1 MISYPVNQRAIQ
13 LAGRAVTSSDRV
25 LITGASGW
33 FGQTAS
39 VILDILE
46 IPTLLIG
53 SSSREIDIAGVQKI
67 IHVWNLKTI
76 EDFAPTVVIDCAYLT
91 REMVEV
97 TGLDTY
103 VEVNRK
109 LVQQILELKGLKS
122 LRLVVSFSSGAA
134 EINRTRNNEQSIE
147 IDPYGFL
154 KVEQEELLQ
163 AVFNSNET
171 DLVIA
176 RVWNVSGSLV
186 TKINGF
192 AFSDLI
198 SQSLNGRIEV
208 SSNFEVWR
216 SYCMIEEVLAVSLN
230 GSQGS
235 ENVFDTGGRLIEINE
250 LAKLIQEIVN
260 PKADLVLPSVK
271 TGVTS
276 SYFSDGKSW
285 NKWCRSLN
293 FKPIQLEEQ
302 IEQVAGW
309 MKNED

>member
-1 MISYPVNQRAIQ
+1 MMPLPVNRSSLD
-13 LAGRAVTSSDRV
+13 LAGKAVNEGDRV
-25 LITGASGW
+25 LVTGASGW
-33 FGQTAS
+33 FGQTATAMLE
-39 VILDILE
+39 ILG

-53 SSSREIDIAGVQKI
+53 SKARHIDIAGIQKEL
-67 IHVWNLKTI
+67 HVWNSDKI

-91 REMVEV
+91 REMVESA
-97 TGLDTY
+97 GLKTY
-103 VEVNRK
+103 IEVNRK
-109 LVQQILELKGLKS
+109 LVQRIIDLRDLPS
-122 LRLVVSFSSGAA
+122 LRLAVSFSSGAA
-134 EINRTRNNEQSIE
+134 ETYRSHIDEKSIE
-147 IDPYGFL
+147 TDPYGFL
-154 KVEQEELLQ
+154 KVEQEEVLQ
-163 AVFNSNET
+163 SEFNSSKA

-176 RVWNVSGSLV
+176 RVWNTCGSLV

-198 SQSLNGRIEV
+198 DQALKGRIEV

-235 ENVFDTGGRLIEINE
+235 EQVFDTGGRLIEINE

-271 TGVTS
+271 TGATS
-276 SYFSDGKSW
+276 SYFSDAKSW

-293 FKPIQLEEQ
+293 FEPIRLEEQ

-309 MKNED
+309 MKR